1 MNCYMRITKLGYR
14 ILFAL
19 YFTFTVFIHIFR
31 TRGTAAPITI
41 KTLVLQKILGFNRTA
56 YWPVHHSSLV
66 TNPRNILIGKGTA
79 PGLSPGCYIQGIGK
93 ITIGDYS
100 IIGPN
105 VGIISANHDVFDYR
119 KHTIG
124 SVIMGNYCWI
134 GMNSVILPNVIL
146 GDHTI
151 VAAGSIVNKSFP
163 NGYIILAGNPARV
176 VKELDSA
183 LCNNFRNTHEYYG
196 DIPENLFNWW
206 KKVFLSH
213 NFG

>member
-1 MNCYMRITKLGYR
+1 MTIIYR
-14 ILFAL
+14 IFFAFY
-19 YFTFTVFIHIFR
+19 YFFSLPIHMFR
-31 TRGTAAPITI
+31 TRGTAAPISI
-41 KTLVLQKILGFNRTA
+41 KTLFIQKILGFNRSA
-56 YWPVHHSSLV
+56 HWPMHHSSLV

-93 ITIGDYS
+93 ITIGDYT

-105 VGIISANHDVFDYR
+105 VGIISANHNIYDYR

-124 SVIMGNYCWI
+124 SVTIGNYCWI

-163 NGYIILAGNPARV
+163 HGFVILAGNPARV
-176 VKELDSA
+176 IKEIDPA
-183 LCNNFRNTHEYYG
+183 LCNIFQNPYVYYG
-196 DIPENLFNWW
+196 YIPEKWFNWW
-206 KKVFLSH
+206 KKLFL
-213 NFG
+213 NDDLD